1 MAPSPLSGASLLS
14 VVRIKAAAQAAHILH
29 NPLPRRHVVSDPGRA
44 DHGTEGLELTSQ
56 ASSQAGDN
64 AYHPGTGQAHA
75 ASLLEPALSPLLGEG
90 RGAPDHGYSA

>member
-1 MAPSPLSGASLLS
+1 MAPSPLLGASLLS
-14 VVRIKAAAQAAHILH
+14 VVRVKAAAQAAHMLH

-56 ASSQAGDN
+56 ATGQAGDH

-75 ASLLEPALSPLLGEG
+75 AFLLEPALPPLQGEG
-90 RGAPDHGYSA
+90 RGAPDHEYSA